1 MDIENIIS
9 NVPNQIFDDDYA
21 LTNFTCFSV
30 AKVEY
35 SLVKYLR
42 SKMLIGEIQDQ
53 ADLEENIKIEIESFD
68 GGELMGL
75 QFMLNQVIQIL
86 ALRLND
92 FDKDGNN
99 NFNGYIELEQYH
111 TIASLIVKM
120 LPELIIN
127 KITK

>member
-1 MDIENIIS
+1 
-9 NVPNQIFDDDYA
+9 
-21 LTNFTCFSV
+21 
-30 AKVEY
+30 
-35 SLVKYLR
+35 
-42 SKMLIGEIQDQ
+42 
-53 ADLEENIKIEIESFD
+53 
-68 GGELMGL
+68 
-75 QFMLNQVIQIL
+75 MLNQVIQIL